1 MAYALLSWYTTQPTI
16 LNIHTIYGE
25 RHLSVYN
32 LLAVQCTY
40 TSIMQKYIQ
49 NI

>member
-1 MAYALLSWYTTQPTI
+1 MLYCHGTQPTI